1 MASAA
6 AILADARKEELE
18 FVRPFHPVLRR
29 PEAAF
34 AKQYRQLAAEAWARV
49 GAEKSFD
56 MAELRRKSQGRPS
69 PRWS

>member
-29 PEAAF
+29 PEQAF
-34 AKQYRQLAAEAWARV
+34 AKQYRQLDDLQV
-49 GAEKSFD
+49 DVTYTGFK
-56 MAELRRKSQGRPS
+56 KG
-69 PRWS
+69 